1 MSIHYLLFIPLVLL
15 ASSKVLLQGMISRN
29 YLKNATDV
37 TLYNSMVFGGM
48 TVIYLV
54 LNGMNIPNPRLLPY
68 GIAYGLLL
76 AAYQVFYTLAF
87 QRGPVSHTALI
98 VTFNNVF
105 AITFGILYC
114 DETLSLINVIGLAAM
129 LLSLVLTVDFKQ
141 SKAHQFSFTWF
152 ILSLSAMT
160 VMGISNIVLKLQ
172 KMTVPGSDISMLLIT
187 YFFGTVGLFLFYLFQ
202 SKVLKQKKMVIL
214 LRSRVV
220 AIMTVSVIL
229 GAYFILYMLGVGS
242 IPSVVF
248 FPVVNIAPTTMISVF
263 GILVFKD
270 RLSLQQKW
278 SMFFGITATV
288 LLCL

>member
-54 LNGMNIPNPRLLPY
+54 FNGMNIPNPRLLPY

-114 DETLSLINVIGLAAM
+114 NETLSLINVIGLAAM

-214 LRSRVV
+214 LRSRVI

>member
-48 TVIYLV
+48 TVIYLI

-105 AITFGILYC
+105 AITFCILYC
-114 DETLSLINVIGLAAM
+114 NETLNLINIIGLAAM

-160 VMGISNIVLKLQ
+160 VMGISNIILKLQ

>member
-29 YLKNATDV
+29 YLKNATDG

-48 TVIYLV
+48 TVSYLI

-114 DETLSLINVIGLAAM
+114 NETLNLINIIGLAAM

-160 VMGISNIVLKLQ
+160 VMGISNIILKLQ

-229 GAYFILYMLGVGS
+229 GAYFILFMLGVGS

>member
-114 DETLSLINVIGLAAM
+114 NETLSLINIIGLAAM

-160 VMGISNIVLKLQ
+160 VMGISNIILKLQ

-214 LRSRVV
+214 LRSRVI

>member
-48 TVIYLV
+48 TVIYLI

-114 DETLSLINVIGLAAM
+114 NETLSLINIIGLAAM

-214 LRSRVV
+214 LRSRVI